1 MLGFDAPLT
10 IETKD
15 VLGRPKGG
23 SAAMR
28 NVSAI
33 AMPLSFESI
42 AIDHFL
48 HVIYRFSLSHFLLG
62 DPFGGI

>member
-23 SAAMR
+23 RAAMR
-28 NVSAI
+28 IAI
-33 AMPLSFESI
+33 ATVLRV
-42 AIDHFL
+42 D

-62 DPFGGI
+62 DSFCGI